1 MSATID
7 ETIGST
13 VTVTVTVTAIEPSTA
28 TDGSIDPDELSRQR
42 GRRWWVAPLRV
53 ASAVLR
59 RTAAIIALLAG
70 WELLPRWGVVDR
82 VFLPPFSE
90 VIKEWWVLFNSGD
103 LWAHT
108 QASLQRTGAG
118 FALAVAIALPLGLLI
133 GWFRTVAEVLSP
145 LLELFRNT
153 AALALLPVFVL
164 ILGLG
169 EASKIGIVTYACVW
183 PILLNTISGVQN
195 VDPLLIKSARSMG
208 LSSPRLFQK
217 VILPAA
223 VPTVFTGIR
232 LAGSFAIVVL
242 IAAELVGA
250 KAGLGYLI
258 NYAQS
263 NFAIEEMYAGII
275 TISVI
280 GLGINHLLLA
290 VERRLSRWRVTPDA

>member
-7 ETIGST
+7 DSIGST
-13 VTVTVTVTAIEPSTA
+13 VIVTEPVLDTAEPA
-28 TDGSIDPDELSRQR
+28 RPP

-53 ASAVLR
+53 TAAVLR
-59 RTAAIIALLAG
+59 RSVAIVVLLSA

-90 VIKEWWVLFNSGD
+90 VIKEWWAMVGSGEI
-103 LWAHT
+103 WAHT
-108 QASLQRTGAG
+108 EASLKRASAG
-118 FALAVAIALPLGLLI
+118 FTLAIAIALPLGLLI
-133 GWFRTVAEVLSP
+133 GWFRGLAEFLNP

-169 EASKIGIVTYACVW
+169 EASKIGIVTYSCVW
-183 PILLNTISGVQN
+183 PILLNTVSGVRN

-232 LAGSFAIVVL
+232 LAGAYAILVL

-263 NFAIEEMYAGII
+263 NFAIPEMYAGII

-280 GLGINHLLLA
+280 GIGINQLLLA
-290 VERRLSRWRVTPDA
+290 VERHFSRWRVIPEA